1 MAERLQKILS
11 AAGIASRRT
20 AETLIAQGRVTVNGR
35 TVTEPGT
42 KASLED
48 DDIRVDARRV
58 KGVQRRRYILLYK
71 PRGYITTRSDP
82 ERRPT
87 VIDLLAK
94 GGVREYVYPVGR
106 LDYDSEGLLVLT
118 SDGELAAL
126 LTHPRHGIEREYE
139 VRVRGVPD
147 QHDLDRLSRGISLEG
162 RRTAPA
168 VVELTKVIDAEK
180 GHQALLSFVIR
191 EGRNRQVR
199 NMCDA
204 IGHPVVRLRRSRIG
218 PITDEHIRPGEF
230 RDLTPREVAMLR
242 KPPASAGGS
251 LPLKGGSHT
260 DPSHAD
266 SSGVASAFSRKEN
279 SRGKLSPRASEAKRA
294 AGGSSRASAA
304 SEPPERSGAKGPR
317 ERLRK
322 GVPGDEVPRTRKTT
336 TARPR
341 TGSGAKSRR
350 PPAGGRPRR
359 G

>member
-20 AETLIAQGRVTVNGR
+20 AETLIAQGRVTVNGQR
-35 TVTEPGT
+35 VTEPGT

-48 DDIRVDARRV
+48 DDIRVDDRRV
-58 KGVQRRRYILLYK
+58 KGAQRRRYILLYK

-87 VIDLLAK
+87 VIDLLVK

-106 LDYDSEGLLVLT
+106 LDYHSEGLLVLT

-180 GHQALLSFVIR
+180 GQQALLSFVIR

-204 IGHPVVRLRRSRIG
+204 IGHPVVRLRRKRIG

-242 KPPASAGGS
+242 KPGASGS
-251 LPLKGGSHT
+251 PRLPPKGG
-260 DPSHAD
+260 SHAD
-266 SSGVASAFSRKEN
+266 SSGAPSGYRTSPAASGRSTSPVASGFSRKGAADDE
-279 SRGKLSPRASEAKRA
+279 LPAK
-294 AGGSSRASAA
+294 AGSHKR
-304 SEPPERSGAKGPR
+304 GAKS
-317 ERLRK
+317 
-322 GVPGDEVPRTRKTT
+322 
-336 TARPR
+336 ARPR
-341 TGSGAKSRR
+341 TGSGATARR